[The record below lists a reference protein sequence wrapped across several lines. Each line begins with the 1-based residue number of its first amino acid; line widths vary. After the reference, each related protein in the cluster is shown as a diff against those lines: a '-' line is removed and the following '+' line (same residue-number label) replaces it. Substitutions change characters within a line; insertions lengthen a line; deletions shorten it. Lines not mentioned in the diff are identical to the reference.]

1 MANSLQ
7 EQLLKA
13 GLTDEKK
20 LQRAKKA
27 KQRKEKEQRHAKHK
41 QEDEATRLAK
51 QARSRE
57 VARDR
62 ELNRKKNEEANRKAI
77 QAQVRQLIE
86 LNRLERS
93 EGEHAYNFN
102 DANRVERLYVSEQ
115 QHGQLASGRL
125 AIVRLDEGY
134 EIIPGIVA
142 EKIALR
148 DETCIVVHHK
158 ATSGEEDDDP
168 YADFKVPDDLM
179 W

>member
-62 ELNRKKNEEANRKAI
+62 ELNRRKNDEANRKAV

-86 LNRLERS
+86 LNRLERA
-93 EGEHAYNFN
+93 EAEHAYNFN
-102 DANRVERLYVSEQ
+102 DANRVERLYVSAG
-115 QHGQLASGRL
+115 QHQQLAGGRL
-125 AIVRLDEGY
+125 AIVRFDGGY
-134 EIIPGIVA
+134 EVIPGVVA
-142 EKIALR
+142 EKIAVW
-148 DETCIVVHHK
+148 DEHCIVVHHK
-158 ATSGEEDDDP
+158 TSSGEEGDDP
-168 YADFKVPDDLM
+168 YADYKVPDDLM